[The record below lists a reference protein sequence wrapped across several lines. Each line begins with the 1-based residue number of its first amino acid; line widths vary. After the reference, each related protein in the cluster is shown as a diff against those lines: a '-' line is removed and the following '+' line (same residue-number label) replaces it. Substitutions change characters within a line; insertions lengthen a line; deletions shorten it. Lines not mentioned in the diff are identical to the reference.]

1 MKTALVTGGAGFI
14 GSNFV
19 RYMLNKYPDYKI
31 INVDL
36 LTYAGNLENLK
47 DVENNH
53 NYKFIKA
60 DIRDRNKIDEIFSE
74 YKIDYVINFAAE
86 SHVDRSI
93 VEPEVFLTTNVIGTQ
108 VMLDIAKK
116 HWNLEPDNKYCFE
129 YREGVKFLQVSTD
142 EVYGSLGAT
151 GRFTETMPLMP
162 NSPYS
167 ASKASADLI
176 ARAYHKTYGMPV
188 NITRCS
194 NNYGPYQFPE
204 KLIPLMINNCLN
216 NREMPVYGDGMQI
229 RDWIH
234 VLDHCSAI
242 DAVLHEGIV
251 GEVYNIGGNNEKTNL
266 EIVKLIIN
274 TLGKSESLI
283 KFVKDRPGHDRR
295 YAVDNTKISIQ
306 LGWEPKYPF
315 EEGIRETITWYIHN
329 YDWVHRVI
337 SGEYKNYY
345 EIMYGNIM
353 KGNLNEVTEVKR
365 TYLLSRLASFRK

>member
-216 NREMPVYGDGMQI
+216 NKELPVYGDGMQI